1 MKVKFTKE
9 RKTNYGLC
17 KVGAVKTVSKKD
29 GEAFINNG
37 VAKAVTT
44 TEKKTNG

>member
-17 KVGAVKTVSKKD
+17 KIGAVKTVSKKD
-29 GEAFINNG
+29 GEAFIQNG
-37 VAKAVTT
+37 IAKPVT